1 LLFQY
6 KIFEIN
12 LPLLALL
19 HVYLFY
25 QLIKKNCLSRII
37 CCFFAKHTAL
47 RRKSKDWLAQIMCLS
62 GATCLSV
69 DYCFFDPAL
78 CINLTK
84 RVGLVQSQTS
94 FSSHH
99 RYRLYYI
106 MLTLYRVHLALWML
120 ESNATVMIMTSW
132 DNKVIPW
139 F

>member
-6 KIFEIN
+6 KILEIN

-25 QLIKKNCLSRII
+25 LLIKKNCLSRTLNKFVSDLQQVGGFKPRSGQANHYEIVI
-37 CCFFAKHTAL
+37 CCIFAKHTAL

-62 GATCLSV
+62 GATCFSV

-99 RYRLYYI
+99 RY
-106 MLTLYRVHLALWML
+106 
-120 ESNATVMIMTSW
+120 STVR
-132 DNKVIPW
+132 DIP
-139 F
+139 